1 MTRRATERRIVSGAL
16 VLAAAAFG
24 GLAVGAL
31 LPPPASAG
39 ALAVPALAVQTL
51 LTVGA
56 IPRRERGVALRPGL
70 LLLALHH
77 GLATLP
83 LALVAV
89 ALGLDE
95 PLGFGLFLV
104 AVAPP
109 AALTPAYADVAEVE
123 VVDLLVFVLAG
134 YGLALVLTPGL
145 VTLAAGESVGVGAIA
160 LTLGAGLI
168 VPSLL
173 ARAVHPPV
181 ARIPQEVRRGVVNF
195 SVFVISYGLGGEIGE
210 GLGAGGVSVGA
221 MLVVVAALA
230 ARAVVG
236 GEVARRL
243 VPAGL
248 RDEAPFAVAFKNLA
262 LSAAVGGSLLGPA
275 AALPGLLGFPVE
287 TLYFVALARLSARR
301 GSRRTSRG
309 RASARP
315 APSSG
320 RAPPPDR

>member
-1 MTRRATERRIVSGAL
+1 VSGGADRRILSGAL

-24 GLAVGAL
+24 GLGLGAL
-31 LPPPASAG
+31 LPPPASAE
-39 ALAVPALAVQTL
+39 ALAVPALALQTL

-56 IPRRERGVALRPGL
+56 IPRRERGVALGPGL
-70 LLLALHH
+70 RLLALHH
-77 GLATLP
+77 ALATLP

-104 AVAPP
+104 AAAPP
-109 AALTPAYADVAEVE
+109 AALIPAFADIAEVE

-145 VTLAAGESVGVGAIA
+145 VALAAGESVGVGAIA

-168 VPSLL
+168 APSLL
-173 ARAVHPPV
+173 ARAAHPRI
-181 ARIPQEVRRGVVNF
+181 ARIPQGVRRGVVNL
-195 SVFVISYGLGGEIGE
+195 SVLVISYGLGGEIGQ
-210 GLGAGGVSVGA
+210 GLEAGGVTLGGV
-221 MLVVVAALA
+221 LVVVLALT
-230 ARAVVG
+230 ARAVLG
-236 GEVARRL
+236 AELARRL
-243 VPAGL
+243 VSPEL
-248 RDEAPFAVAFKNLA
+248 RAEAPFAVAFKNLA

-301 GSRRTSRG
+301 GSPRTSRG
-309 RASARP
+309 RARAR
-315 APSSG
+315 
-320 RAPPPDR
+320 RAPWRGRGPPPGR